1 MKKFVGLFAAFTG
14 ANVLLWW
21 LLLGKTASRHQ
32 DEYKDYIDDAK
43 EAGGI

>member
-14 ANVLLWW
+14 ASALLWW
-21 LLLGKTASRHQ
+21 LIQGKAVNRHQ